1 MDKFTLKNALRKDIR
16 SLLKNLPASAR
27 QEQSKSVV
35 DQVLNHPQY
44 KKSHGV
50 AVFISLPDEIDT
62 RDIIEHIFQTGRK
75 CYIPRYSPNSQFMT
89 MTVLKSLEDLSHLPK
104 TKWNIPQPHEDEE
117 REDCLQ
123 TGGIDLVLTPGLAFT
138 SSGSRLGRSKGYYDK
153 FFESYQSKFPLPY
166 LLGLALQPSMIED
179 IPVTETDVKLDEI
192 ISPKFG

>member
-75 CYIPRYSPNSQFMT
+75 CYIPR
-89 MTVLKSLEDLSHLPK
+89 
-104 TKWNIPQPHEDEE
+104 
-117 REDCLQ
+117 
-123 TGGIDLVLTPGLAFT
+123 
-138 SSGSRLGRSKGYYDK
+138 
-153 FFESYQSKFPLPY
+153 
-166 LLGLALQPSMIED
+166 
-179 IPVTETDVKLDEI
+179 
-192 ISPKFG
+192 